1 MTTTGLTRL
10 ALATVAL
17 LAAAPAM
24 AHHSIA
30 AEFDM
35 NKPVTFTGTVT
46 KIEWT
51 NPHIYTHVEV
61 KEPDG
66 KVVEYRVEGG
76 PPNALY
82 RAGWRKDTLKPGD
95 TVTVSGLRAKISTSM
110 NIGVANV
117 SMADG
122 RKIFATGS
130 PGPAAPAPEARRPEP
145 RAASCVGRRP
155 SPRRRPPA
163 LAREPRDRCLSRSAM
178 MQMLWCRGD

>member
-1 MTTTGLTRL
+1 MRTTAITGLL
-10 ALATVAL
+10 ALALV
-17 LAAAPAM
+17 APAW
-24 AHHSIA
+24 AHHSIS

-82 RAGWRKDTLKPGD
+82 RAGWRKDTLKIGD
-95 TVTVSGLRAKISTSM
+95 TVTVSGLRAKIATST
-110 NIGVANV
+110 NIGVATV
-117 SMADG
+117 TTADG
-122 RKIFATGS
+122 KRVFANG
-130 PGPAAPAPEARRPEP
+130 GGGGGGAAAN
-145 RAASCVGRRP
+145 
-155 SPRRRPPA
+155 
-163 LAREPRDRCLSRSAM
+163 
-178 MQMLWCRGD
+178 Q

>member
-1 MTTTGLTRL
+1 MTRTLITGLL
-10 ALATVAL
+10 ALAIVA
-17 LAAAPAM
+17 PVV
-24 AHHSIA
+24 AHHSIS

-82 RAGWRKDTLKPGD
+82 RAGWRKDTLKVGD
-95 TVTVSGLRAKISTSM
+95 KVTVSGLRAKIATST
-110 NIGVANV
+110 NIGVATV
-117 SMADG
+117 TTADG
-122 RKIFATGS
+122 KRVFATG
-130 PGPAAPAPEARRPEP
+130 GGGGAA
-145 RAASCVGRRP
+145 AA
-155 SPRRRPPA
+155 
-163 LAREPRDRCLSRSAM
+163 
-178 MQMLWCRGD
+178 QQQQ

>member
-1 MTTTGLTRL
+1 M
-10 ALATVAL
+10 
-17 LAAAPAM
+17 AAPAG
-24 AHHSIA
+24 AHHSIS

-35 NKPVTFTGTVT
+35 NRPVTFTGVVT

-110 NIGVANV
+110 NIGVANITT
-117 SMADG
+117 ADG
-122 RKIFATGS
+122 KRVFANG
-130 PGPAAPAPEARRPEP
+130 GGGAPAAN
-145 RAASCVGRRP
+145 
-155 SPRRRPPA
+155 
-163 LAREPRDRCLSRSAM
+163 
-178 MQMLWCRGD
+178 Q